1 MGDGGEHQQGFNPAY
16 GGDGRGGNEGGG
28 AASTGDSGT
37 GSGLQPQDLIRGLLQ
52 DLSETVGV
60 VHLALHTAAQ
70 ASCPPAATASS
81 EATGAD
87 VAAGGDGNSAVEA
100 SSSSGAGLV
109 LQWSREVFAVVE
121 PSGYWR

>member
-1 MGDGGEHQQGFNPAY
+1 MDNEHQQGFNPAY
-16 GGDGRGGNEGGG
+16 GGDGRGGDGGGG
-28 AASTGDSGT
+28 AASNGDSGT
-37 GSGLQPQDLIRGLLQ
+37 GSGLQRQDLIRGLLQ

-87 VAAGGDGNSAVEA
+87 GAAGDDYSVIAAASA
-100 SSSSGAGLV
+100 GAGLV

-121 PSGYWR
+121 PSEYCQR